1 MCSSPEPIP
10 AVDTDAAARTIE
22 TNEAVAI
29 IEQCSGS
36 VALQKLRSTWALSWP
51 LAVGLVVFVCVDG
64 RRLLGDPDSHW
75 HVAVGN
81 WILEHGAV
89 PRVDTFSFTFAGH
102 PWIAKEWLSQ
112 VLLAVSYN
120 LGGWGAV
127 TALCAGA
134 IGVTF
139 ALLLRLLLRDI
150 KPVPAILFTVAAIL
164 MTAPHLLARPHVL
177 AFPFML
183 LWVAG
188 LIRAVEGRR
197 APEPLL
203 LLAMLFWANLHGG
216 FTLGLMLC
224 GAFALDAINGARDPA
239 ERKTLIVQWTT
250 FGAAAGL
257 VSCITPYGPESIL
270 ITFRIFGLGEA
281 LGLISEWKAPDFQ
294 SQPLEELILLMAL
307 FAALSS
313 GLKLPLLR
321 LLIVIGL
328 VHLYLRYTR
337 NAELLAM
344 LVPLAIAPLLAR
356 QWPSLRFDPDS
367 GRGSALARGLSRLTR
382 PAGYAATLLCL
393 ALAAVFAASMIRFG
407 SIKPPAATMPSA
419 AFAYIRA
426 ASIKGLVFND
436 YDFGGFLISAG
447 IPTFI
452 DGRSDQL
459 FDGGFLKRYV
469 EALNVRGDEPL
480 EQLLDRYQID
490 WTFLAKDRPANKLL
504 ARLPG
509 WRRAYS
515 DDTATIFMRDR

>member
-1 MCSSPEPIP
+1 
-10 AVDTDAAARTIE
+10 
-22 TNEAVAI
+22 
-29 IEQCSGS
+29 
-36 VALQKLRSTWALSWP
+36 LQKLRSTWALSWP
-51 LAVGLVVFVCVDG
+51 LAVGLILFACLINIDG
-64 RRLLGDPDSHW
+64 RPLLGDSDSHW
-75 HVAVGN
+75 HIAVGN
-81 WILEHGAV
+81 WILEHGTV
-89 PRVDTFSFTFAGH
+89 PTVDTFSFTFVGQ

-127 TALCAGA
+127 TVLCAGA

-150 KPVPAILFTVAAIL
+150 KPVPAILFTIAAIV
-164 MTAPHLLARPHVL
+164 MTAPHFLARPHVL

-183 LWVAG
+183 LWMAG
-188 LIRAVEGRR
+188 LIRAVEERR
-197 APEPLL
+197 APKPLL

-216 FTLGLMLC
+216 FTFGLMMC
-224 GAFALDAINGARDPA
+224 GAFALEAINGARDRG
-239 ERKTLIVQWTT
+239 ERKTLIVQWAK
-250 FGAAAGL
+250 FGVAAGL

-270 ITFRIFGLGEA
+270 VTLRIFGLGEA
-281 LGLISEWKAPDFQ
+281 LDMIAEWKSPDFQ
-294 SQPLEELILLMAL
+294 SQPLQELILLMAL

-328 VHLYLRYTR
+328 VHLYFRYMR

-356 QWPSLRFDPDS
+356 QWPSLRPDPDS
-367 GRGSALARGLSRLTR
+367 GRGSALARRLNSLAC

-393 ALAAVFAASMIRFG
+393 TLAAVFAAGMIRFG
-407 SIKPPAATMPSA
+407 GIAPPAATTPSA
-419 AFAYIRA
+419 AFAYSRA
-426 ASIKGLVFND
+426 AGLKGRVFNH
-436 YDFGGFLISAG
+436 YDFGGFLIRAG

-452 DGRSDQL
+452 DGRGEL
-459 FDGGFLKRYV
+459 YGGDFIKRYV
-469 EALNVRGDEPL
+469 EAVNLSGDEPL
-480 EQLLDRYQID
+480 EQVLDRYKID
-490 WTFLAKDRPANKLL
+490 WTFLGKDQPANKLL

-515 DDTATIFMRDR
+515 DDTATIFVRDR